1 MTNKAYLYCL
11 RLLGGQEYSV
21 AKLRTKLKLK
31 DFPEEEREEAL
42 QMIVEKGYLNEE
54 RYTELKIKSLA
65 LKGKSTRLINR
76 ALGEEGLKVSEA
88 HIKEVLEEKGIS
100 EDEQLRELLR
110 KKLRNHVPG
119 QALDP
124 AQRTKI
130 IRFALSRGHS
140 YANIKKILGLELES
154 TDESPDFF

>member
-1 MTNKAYLYCL
+1 M
-11 RLLGGQEYSV
+11 

-31 DFPEEEREEAL
+31 EFPEEEREEAL
-42 QMIVEKGYLNEE
+42 QMVVEKGYLNEE

-65 LKGKSTRLINR
+65 LKGKSSRLINR

-88 HIKEVLEEKGIS
+88 RIKEVLEEKGIS
-100 EDEQLRELLR
+100 EDDQLRELIR
-110 KKLRNHVPG
+110 KKLKNHVPG

-154 TDESPDFF
+154 GDESPDFF